1 MSLGTTQL
9 VERQSDMHTGD
20 LGTSVRAGFASP
32 IIKYRLASCH
42 HDKFV
47 HFAGTRKRVSHNVAA
62 CQSDRALTTCKA
74 PATDST
80 IKRPRQSQQNAQETD
95 VVVIGSGIGG
105 LCCAALLAKY
115 GLKVGL
121 AVSVHVSNQAYRL
134 HLVKASGCHAKAIH
148 TRFWVRM

>member
-20 LGTSVRAGFASP
+20 LGTSVRTGFASP
-32 IIKYRLASCH
+32 ITKYRLASCH
-42 HDKFV
+42 RGKFF
-47 HFAGTRKRVSHNVAA
+47 HFAGTRKRAGHTVAA
-62 CQSDRALTTCKA
+62 RQSDRALTTCKA
-74 PATDST
+74 HATNST
-80 IKRPRQSQQNAQETD
+80 VERPRQSQQNAQETD

-121 AVSVHVSNQAYRL
+121 AVSVT
-134 HLVKASGCHAKAIH
+134 CE
-148 TRFWVRM
+148 